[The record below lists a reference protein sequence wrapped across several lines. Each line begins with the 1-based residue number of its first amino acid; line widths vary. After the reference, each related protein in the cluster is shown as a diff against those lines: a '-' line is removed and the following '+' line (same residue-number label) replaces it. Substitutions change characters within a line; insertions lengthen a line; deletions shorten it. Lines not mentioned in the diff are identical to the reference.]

1 MTELGSLRRAGIM
14 GVGSFVPPRIV
25 TNDELARRA
34 ELNTSDDWIQSRTGI
49 RERRVASPAVATSDL
64 AYDAAVNA
72 LADAHLNPDEIDLI
86 VVATATPDFPGSFP
100 STAAIVQDR
109 LGARQAAAF
118 DIGAVCA
125 GFVYALHVAAQMVR
139 TGAANR
145 ALVIGAE
152 TFSRIVNWDDRNT
165 AVLFGD
171 GAGAVIVGEVPDG
184 GYLGGVLGADGSGA
198 PLLRVPAGGSRSP
211 LTVDCLDA
219 RQNTVYQ
226 NGKEVYKF
234 AVTVIGEAAAQAVES
249 LGLKTSDVDLFI
261 PHQANIRIIQKAA
274 ERMGLPMEKVFV
286 NLDRY
291 GNTSGASIPLALDE
305 AVKAGRVE
313 QGSLVVLVGFGA
325 GLTWGANV
333 LRWNMSEGSK
343 SG

>member
-1 MTELGSLRRAGIM
+1 MTDLGSMRRVGII
-14 GVGSFVPPRIV
+14 GVGSFAPPRIV
-25 TNDELARRA
+25 TNDELAQKI
-34 ELNTSDDWIQSRTGI
+34 NTSDDWIQSRTGI
-49 RERRVASPAVATSDL
+49 RERRVAGPDIATSDL
-64 AYDAAVNA
+64 ALAAAKNA
-72 LADAHLNPDEIDLI
+72 LNDACVSAADIDLI
-86 VVATATPDFPGSFP
+86 VVATATPDYPGSFP

-109 LGARQAAAF
+109 LGARKAAAF

-125 GFVYALHVAAQMVR
+125 GFAYALHVTAQMVR

-152 TFSRIVNWDDRNT
+152 TFSRVVNWDDRNT

-171 GAGAVIVGEVPDG
+171 GAGAVVVEEVSEA
-184 GYLGGVLGADGSGA
+184 GYLGGMLGADGSGA
-198 PLLRVPAGGSRSP
+198 PLLQVAAGGSRTP
-211 LTVDCLDA
+211 LTADCVQS
-219 RQNTVYQ
+219 RRNTIYQ

-234 AVTVIGEAAAQAVES
+234 AVTIIGEAAAQAVES
-249 LGLKTSDVDLFI
+249 LGLKTEDVDLFI

-305 AVKAGRVE
+305 AVKAGRVA